1 MTKESE
7 KKIQELQFLE
17 QNMQNILLQKQAF
30 ELESSE
36 TQSAMEELET
46 ANDEV
51 YKIIG
56 QLMIKTEKKKV
67 KEDLSQ
73 KLKLIEL
80 RIKTLDKQE
89 KSINERIEIIKKEIL
104 EDSKK

>member
-1 MTKESE
+1 MAKESE
-7 KKIQELQFLE
+7 RNIQEMQFLE
-17 QNMQNILLQKQAF
+17 QNIQNILLQKQAF
-30 ELESSE
+30 ELELSE
-36 TQSAMEELET
+36 TNSAMEELET
-46 ANDEV
+46 SNEEV

-56 QLMIKTEKKKV
+56 QLMIKTEKNKV

-89 KSINERIEIIKKEIL
+89 KSINERIEKLKTEVF

>member
-1 MTKESE
+1 MAKESE
-7 KKIQELQFLE
+7 QKVQELQFLE
-17 QNMQNILLQKQAF
+17 QNFQNILLQKQAF
-30 ELESSE
+30 ELELGE
-36 TQSAMEELET
+36 TNSAMEELET
-46 ANDEV
+46 SNEEV

-56 QLMIKTEKKKV
+56 QLMIKTEKNKV
-67 KEDLSQ
+67 KNDLSQ

-89 KSINERIEIIKKEIL
+89 KSINDRIEIIKKEIF